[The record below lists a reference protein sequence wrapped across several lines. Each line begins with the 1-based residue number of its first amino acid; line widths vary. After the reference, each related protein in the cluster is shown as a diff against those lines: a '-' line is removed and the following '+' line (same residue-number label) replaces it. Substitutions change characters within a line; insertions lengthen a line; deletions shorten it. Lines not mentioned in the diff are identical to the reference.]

1 MKASTF
7 LNIRKHA
14 SRRKWDHVFVTSG
27 RFVYLAV
34 ETALGSA
41 RCRWVACEK
50 ISGVEVHAGMMIAS
64 GPAEEAAKRMKAALI
79 AVGMLQG
86 RVGAPKGNRNAGAEN
101 REKTKAEISAAQKAA
116 KR

>member
-1 MKASTF
+1 MKAKASAF

-34 ETALGSA
+34 ASPESLVSGWRVVGSD
-41 RCRWVACEK
+41 
-50 ISGVEVHAGMMIAS
+50 VEVHTGLLIAS

-101 REKTKAEISAAQKAA
+101 RVKTKAEISAAQKAA